1 MTKIVLS
8 KIKLLFVS
16 YIRKSWDVE
25 LCEVQV
31 EDLDDFVVGV
41 DLDGVADLLVPNEP
55 ETNRVN

>member
-25 LCEVQV
+25 LCVVQA
-31 EDLDDFVVGV
+31 EDLGDFVVGV